1 MIKYHPTIIWWLAKN
16 KKIEQSEKGWI
27 LFDEDSYK
35 ERKDFPKQVGAR
47 VIETYKD
54 GVKRLNSDYGY
65 SKDWIFCQ
73 IRLKEGESYK
83 AITDDGIEIYDLRAS
98 SDRYCLSSQF
108 ENLIKNHSSIILD
121 FLLTDSYPRL
131 KGESIVY
138 LFRIL
143 ENQIEFITKNNYHLK
158 GYYYFNF
165 SYFGRSDGFGD
176 YYEEVENSIKKYG
189 IFAYLPIYKRINWDF
204 DLVEK
209 YKDSIIW
216 PELMAKSNLE
226 WSEEMLYKYEHYIH
240 FCNKNA
246 DTYCEKFFNVFDN
259 YNSLGFLSNDFLE
272 KHKEVLNWEKVI
284 QCCKFQWN
292 AEELTYFCSYFLS
305 CKMPYSKEYF
315 LKDVTVESQ
324 LRYNLRYFFLNN
336 NFIWNADNL
345 FALIKLD
352 GGIIDSI
359 AEHKHL
365 YNIFLS
371 IPNIKEYSLPFISKD
386 CFWETIEYNHPF
398 GFEPMSK
405 DFNLDNIKVN
415 IKEWSKQESVKFI
428 CSRRT
433 PDTNYY
439 IYKVITN
446 WDKLIEKI
454 NIPLTYDIA
463 KYLSTKKIVIG
474 GEYEETD
481 TGYMEEDN
489 RWPKYNGLSL
499 FAEHHIENEN
509 EIIRILTD
517 EKVLSILLDYK
528 GNVNEDILK
537 YLCDMFF
544 EKCSLVEYLSVVN
557 MLRDRNKTKAFSIY
571 DLD

>member
-1 MIKYHPTIIWWLAKN
+1 MLSYYLDYYPGLRDNITFKTVRHEFIGIYIYSNPQTKEEIQYN
-16 KKIEQSEKGWI
+16 KEMKRKAEAIRCRRYEEVVNEKFG
-27 LFDEDSYK
+27 LFDE
-35 ERKDFPKQVGAR
+35 RK
-47 VIETYKD
+47 
-54 GVKRLNSDYGY
+54 
-65 SKDWIFCQ
+65 
-73 IRLKEGESYK
+73 LKG
-83 AITDDGIEIYDLRAS
+83 
-98 SDRYCLSSQF
+98 
-108 ENLIKNHSSIILD
+108 D
-121 FLLTDSYPRL
+121 FLAYYRKTMEGKNVKWQFVYAHFEKFVHGKCRFIDVDVELCKKFHDYLL
-131 KGESIVY
+131 KAKGLKSRQPLARNSV
-138 LFRIL
+138 
-143 ENQIEFITKNNYHLK
+143 QIEFITKNNYHLK

-365 YNIFLS
+365 YNYWC
-371 IPNIKEYSLPFISKD
+371 PIK
-386 CFWETIEYNHPF
+386 N
-398 GFEPMSK
+398 
-405 DFNLDNIKVN
+405 
-415 IKEWSKQESVKFI
+415 
-428 CSRRT
+428 
-433 PDTNYY
+433 
-439 IYKVITN
+439 
-446 WDKLIEKI
+446 
-454 NIPLTYDIA
+454 
-463 KYLSTKKIVIG
+463 
-474 GEYEETD
+474 
-481 TGYMEEDN
+481 
-489 RWPKYNGLSL
+489 
-499 FAEHHIENEN
+499 
-509 EIIRILTD
+509 
-517 EKVLSILLDYK
+517 
-528 GNVNEDILK
+528 
-537 YLCDMFF
+537 
-544 EKCSLVEYLSVVN
+544 
-557 MLRDRNKTKAFSIY
+557 
-571 DLD
+571 